1 MQRTSATTTS
11 TKGRSTSTATI
22 PGRPRT
28 AVTATKGTTG
38 TKTTTGAAATF
49 NIGPTTTTT
58 SRPSYSQPTRPS
70 TLAGLLSSKKTLVSL
85 STLATAKISTTTSTT
100 STSSYRFS
108 FGDASDNPFLEQP
121 SRELS
126 KGATPTATSINQQP
140 SREALSKIQEAAK
153 QQGLVLTR
161 VLPINSPACILA
173 AASTQVA
180 RDSSATPTK
189 LVPKADYDRFLGKS
203 TAQHQ
208 DSNGAEGS
216 HRDTGGM
223 GDTLKKSLRTTTMDI
238 ARKSIMQHADV
249 SPRKTFLKV
258 SEVAARSHGEPSLHD
273 LLVASETDDDIE
285 SRLHRPA
292 KAVATHNFGHPDTP
306 FTFESTPL
314 PPLNPT
320 TAPQEP
326 YIHHDFVDSE
336 HAASTHDN
344 HTTVQDT
351 VDSSA
356 VHDRDLQEPSFDA
369 RVSMAHRAAPYR
381 ILSVN
386 ERESL
391 RASRG
396 TGFRARP
403 VDPKLFTRA
412 GELGVPRVVKQP
424 LTIPVSPVFSKR
436 VRTKTATP
444 APATI
449 ITTKSSFRSGPIRT
463 AAFQRLVNV
472 TKPSQRKDADS
483 RHSESGL
490 NDSKKTIDTGKE
502 TRQSSTRAALAS
514 ATSHTAE
521 SQTTSSIPPAPPAQE
536 LAAAIYPSTS
546 TSQKPHGIGSSSLFR
561 PPVTNLFRKT
571 TLGPPLRGDGSS
583 TTEVSATSIP
593 AEARIPEKTTSGT
606 LPATHSR
613 NSVTQPVPFKFATDK
628 LRKDESNTSTSTA
641 PVPGLSKEPA
651 TKGRAV
657 GVSVV
662 HSRKPV
668 THQVPFKFA
677 TDELR
682 KDGHGTTVTSGT
694 AVPTL
699 GRMTD
704 RAQSGKATAAPVI
717 HARRPLTQPVP
728 FKFATDDILR
738 RRHVMFQSRG
748 HSKPVAQMT
757 SAAPTVKEK
766 AKPAN
771 TGVFRR
777 PQPLKRLTI
786 PVPFHLATQRRA
798 EVRPPVTR
806 YTHTHESAAL
816 ASIRTPPRRS
826 RLAGVFPV
834 PTGQPIMTSSI
845 RIERPHPAPTV
856 PISPKLGRRVPVP
869 SLKPTHFVLKKST
882 KELTQPHEFQ
892 FHSDQRAKEREE
904 YERQQSVRKQEQELL
919 DLQQKSNKIHQEREE
934 RMRMRESLERAF
946 RARPIIHYQPTVI
959 HKAMRA
965 LTKPVSPMIGE
976 KRRRY
981 EMEQQHSEQQRQG
994 EVYRE
999 QHQHQ
1004 QFEYSQ
1010 DRRNGH
1016 HDDSPFIS
1024 SPTRGSVPDE
1034 EVYKTFEE
1042 AKILQAQQQALQQ
1055 QLTEQERRQVVLAN
1069 SSRATIHQPPI
1080 RLSFPMDP
1088 ETEALQEAEN
1098 TRTGDR
1104 HHGENFKGHEEFEH
1118 KESSL
1123 SAVPAPAA
1131 AAAAAGRSQPQ
1142 PLPPVRDSFGGSNNH
1157 RLSRELRRI
1166 SMESRRTSGERSIRS
1181 RLSDNFSRRSASS
1194 AGSRKS
1200 GGEVGPTQAYYP
1212 FTMSQERTS
1221 APSTALTDVR
1231 TATSTAPASTTV
1243 PVTTTIPGSVPIPVV
1258 VSSITPGVTPAPFS
1272 VPTTIATAATAAATP
1287 SSAPATYR
1295 PAVVSEHE
1303 KDERRRR
1310 SGSFI
1315 PLEPAV
1321 KPAPSPS
1328 KSSRLS
1334 RIFGAPPV
1342 STETPVYADVKDS
1355 FAARTASAVSAA
1367 ASSLSRSKGPVI
1379 IEHTHTLT
1387 LSDL

>member
-1 MQRTSATTTS
+1 MQRTSATTTTS
-11 TKGRSTSTATI
+11 TKGRSTLTATI
-22 PGRPRT
+22 PSRSRT
-28 AVTATKGTTG
+28 TVTATKGVTG
-38 TKTTTGAAATF
+38 TKTATGAAAMF
-49 NIGPTTTTT
+49 NIGPTTTTTTTTT

-85 STLATAKISTTTSTT
+85 STLATAKVSTTTSTT

-121 SRELS
+121 PRKLF
-126 KGATPTATSINQQP
+126 KDAAPTPSPTNQQS
-140 SREALSKIQEAAK
+140 SREALSKIQEPAK

-161 VLPINSPACILA
+161 VLPINSPARIPA
-173 AASTQVA
+173 AVSTQVA
-180 RDSSATPTK
+180 RDSSTTTTK
-189 LVPKADYDRFLGKS
+189 LLPKADYDRFLSKS
-203 TAQHQ
+203 TAHHQ
-208 DSNGAEGS
+208 DSNGTEES
-216 HRDTGGM
+216 YRDGGGM
-223 GDTLKKSLRTTTMDI
+223 GDTLRKSLRTTAMDI
-238 ARKSIMQHADV
+238 ARKSIMQHANA

-273 LLVASETDDDIE
+273 LLVASETDDNVE
-285 SRLHRPA
+285 SRLHRPV
-292 KAVATHNFGHPDTP
+292 KAIATHSFGHPDTP

-320 TAPQEP
+320 TASQEP
-326 YIHHDFVDSE
+326 HTRHDFVDSE
-336 HAASTHDN
+336 RATSTHDN
-344 HTTVQDT
+344 HTAVQET

-356 VHDRDLQEPSFDA
+356 VHDRDVQEPSFDA
-369 RVSMAHRAAPYR
+369 RVSMAHRAAPYK

-403 VDPKLFTRA
+403 VDPKVFTRA
-412 GELGVPRVVKQP
+412 GELGVPRVVKPP

-436 VRTKTATP
+436 VRSKTIAP
-444 APATI
+444 APVTTA
-449 ITTKSSFRSGPIRT
+449 TKSSLRSGPVRT

-483 RHSESGL
+483 RHSESGS
-490 NDSKKTIDTGKE
+490 NDGKKTVDAGKE
-502 TRQSSTRAALAS
+502 TRQSSTRAALPS

-521 SQTTSSIPPAPPAQE
+521 SQTTSSIPPAQE
-536 LAAAIYPSTS
+536 SAAAIYPSTS

-561 PPVTNLFRKT
+561 PPATNLFRKT
-571 TLGPPLRGDGSS
+571 TLGPPLRGNGPS
-583 TTEVSATSIP
+583 TTAVSATSIP
-593 AEARIPEKTTSGT
+593 VAARIPEKTTSGI
-606 LPATHSR
+606 LPTSHSR
-613 NSVTQPVPFKFATDK
+613 KPVTQPVPFQFATDKLRRDEPSTSATAPAPGPTEEPATMGRTAGVSVHSRKPVTHKVPFKFATDK
-628 LRKDESNTSTSTA
+628 LRREGCD
-641 PVPGLSKEPA
+641 
-651 TKGRAV
+651 
-657 GVSVV
+657 
-662 HSRKPV
+662 
-668 THQVPFKFA
+668 
-677 TDELR
+677 
-682 KDGHGTTVTSGT
+682 TTVTSGT
-694 AVPTL
+694 AVPAL
-699 GRMTD
+699 GQTTD
-704 RAQSGKATAAPVI
+704 RATSGNATAVPVL

-748 HSKPVAQMT
+748 HSKPAAQMT
-757 SAAPTVKEK
+757 SAAPAVKEK

-806 YTHTHESAAL
+806 YTDTHESAAL
-816 ASIRTPPRRS
+816 SSIRTPPRRS

-834 PTGQPIMTSSI
+834 PTGHPIMTSSV
-845 RIERPHPAPTV
+845 RVERPHPAPTV

-869 SLKPTHFVLKKST
+869 SLRPTHFVLKKST
-882 KELTQPHEFQ
+882 KELTQPHEFR

-904 YERQQSVRKQEQELL
+904 YERQQASRKREQELL

-934 RMRMRESLERAF
+934 RMRMRESLERTF
-946 RARPIIHYQPTVI
+946 RARPIAHYQPTVI
-959 HKAMRA
+959 HKATRP

-981 EMEQQHSEQQRQG
+981 EMEQQHLEQQRQ
-994 EVYRE
+994 EEEYRE
-999 QHQHQ
+999 QQQHQ
-1004 QFEYSQ
+1004 QFGYSQ

-1024 SPTRGSVPDE
+1024 SPIRGSIPDE
-1034 EVYKTFEE
+1034 EVYRTFEE
-1042 AKILQAQQQALQQ
+1042 AKILQVQQQALQQ

-1069 SSRATIHQPPI
+1069 SARATIHQPPI

-1088 ETEALQEAEN
+1088 ETEALQEVEDI
-1098 TRTGDR
+1098 RTADH
-1104 HHGENFKGHEEFEH
+1104 HHGEDFKSHEELEY
-1118 KESSL
+1118 KKSSS

-1131 AAAAAGRSQPQ
+1131 AAAAGPSQPQ

-1166 SMESRRTSGERSIRS
+1166 SMESRRTSGERGNRS
-1181 RLSDNFSRRSASS
+1181 RLSDSFRRRSASS

-1200 GGEVGPTQAYYP
+1200 GGEVGATQAYYP
-1212 FTMSQERTS
+1212 FTRSQERTN
-1221 APSTALTDVR
+1221 APSTTLIGVR

-1243 PVTTTIPGSVPIPVV
+1243 PATVIVPSLIPISVVD
-1258 VSSITPGVTPAPFS
+1258 SSTTPGVTSAPLPAP
-1272 VPTTIATAATAAATP
+1272 TTTATATTAATTP

-1295 PAVVSEHE
+1295 PVVTSEQE

-1342 STETPVYADVKDS
+1342 STATPVYADAKDS
-1355 FAARTASAVSAA
+1355 FAARAASAASAA